1 MIHFNNENDFQLS
14 SPQKYES
21 WIEQVILSEKHRL
34 GEINY
39 VFCDDDFL
47 LKINQDYLNHDTYTD
62 IITFDYRVGRE
73 LFSDIYIST
82 DRVKENAEK
91 FEVSFENELKRVMA
105 HGILHLCGYSDATD
119 AEKKIMREKENE
131 KIDMFHVEH

>member
-1 MIHFNNENDFQLS
+1 MIHFNNENDFQLPF
-14 SPQKYES
+14 PQKYER
-21 WIEQVILSEKHRL
+21 WINQIILSEKHRL

-82 DRVKENAEK
+82 DQVKENAEK
-91 FEVSFENELKRVMA
+91 FGVSFENELKRVMA
-105 HGILHLCGYSDATD
+105 HGILHLCGYGDATD
-119 AEKKIMREKENE
+119 AEKRIMREKENE

>member
-1 MIHFNNENDFQLS
+1 MIHFNNENDFQLPA
-14 SPQKYES
+14 PQEYER
-21 WIEQVILSEKHRL
+21 WINQIILSEKHRL

-39 VFCDDDFL
+39 VFCDDEFL
-47 LKINQDYLNHDTYTD
+47 LKINQEYLSHDTYTD
-62 IITFDYRVGRE
+62 IITFDYKVGRE

-91 FEVSFENELKRVMA
+91 FGVSFENELKRVMA

-119 AEKKIMREKENE
+119 AEKRIMREKENE

>member
-14 SPQKYES
+14 SPQKYER
-21 WIEQVILSEKHRL
+21 WINQIILSEKHRL

-91 FEVSFENELKRVMA
+91 FGVSFENELKRVMA
-105 HGILHLCGYSDATD
+105 HGILHLCGYGDATD
-119 AEKKIMREKENE
+119 AEKRIMREKENE

>member
-14 SPQKYES
+14 SLQKYER
-21 WIEQVILSEKHRL
+21 WINQIILSEKHRL

-91 FEVSFENELKRVMA
+91 FGVSFENELKRVMA
-105 HGILHLCGYSDATD
+105 HGILHLCGYGDATD
-119 AEKKIMREKENE
+119 AEKRIMREKENE

>member
-14 SPQKYES
+14 SPQKYER
-21 WIEQVILSEKHRL
+21 WINQIILSEKHRL

-91 FEVSFENELKRVMA
+91 FGVSFENELNRVMA
-105 HGILHLCGYSDATD
+105 HGILHLCGYGDATD
-119 AEKKIMREKENE
+119 AEKRIMREKENE